1 MNKRNIKKMAKSGVD
16 EAKKTLLNVEGSEY
30 ASCSMSYDLGY
41 YSGMLRCLELLK
53 KAKPMSRKMVSI

>member
-1 MNKRNIKKMAKSGVD
+1 MAKSGVD
-16 EAKKTLLNVEGSEY
+16 EAKKTLLNVEGSEH